1 MAGTVLGLL
10 GLRCMAD
17 ANSAR
22 VAGAGLLH
30 AVRANQC
37 GARSQIVRRQ
47 QTVPIA
53 GRSSHKSRIADKLC
67 TVREGQTRCL
77 GVLVQPLRPR
87 QPLLQGLFNGRRVLK
102 YSQHLHHRQM
112 TR

>member
-10 GLRCMAD
+10 GLRRMAD
-17 ANSAR
+17 ANRTR

-30 AVRANQC
+30 AGRSNQC
-37 GARSQIVRRQ
+37 GARSQVVCCQ
-47 QTVPIA
+47 QAVPVA
-53 GRSSHKSRIADKLC
+53 GRSSHKSRIADKLR
-67 TVREGQTRCL
+67 TIRESQTRCL